1 MDQPI
6 RQLERDAVG
15 PLEAPPRLA
24 LATTRW
30 VAARTPAPTA
40 WPSPPMLTA
49 LGRGAVG
56 RCPACGKSALFEG
69 FLRVVAACPHCAAP
83 LGQVRAD
90 DAPPYFVIFI
100 VAHVVIGTQLL
111 LEQHAALSMLEEA
124 AILLPLT
131 VGLAVG
137 LLRPVKGATL
147 GWMLKVGLVKQDDA
161 P

>member
-1 MDQPI
+1 MDQPMQ
-6 RQLERDAVG
+6 QLRRDDADA
-15 PLEAPPRLA
+15 LEAPRRLA
-24 LATTRW
+24 PATTRW
-30 VAARTPAPTA
+30 VADRTPAPTA
-40 WPSPPMLTA
+40 WPVPPMLTA
-49 LGRGAVG
+49 LGRGAIG
-56 RCPACGKSALFEG
+56 RCPACGKSAMFQG
-69 FLRVVAACPHCAAP
+69 FLRVRGACPCCAAP

-100 VAHVVIGTQLL
+100 VAHVVIGAQLL
-111 LEQHAALSMLEEA
+111 LEQHAALGMLGEA

-161 P
+161 A